1 MAFKSLQCPN
11 CGGQIDDFDETTKI
25 GKCPFC
31 ATVIRDVQEQQK
43 LFEVKLSGPIRV
55 EGVENREDA
64 LQRIRDFLTVG
75 EREKAYAALE
85 EFVDRF
91 PGCFEGWEAMLAY
104 VVEELENWKPIT
116 WGKDLVHSA
125 PISTLQKFASTDDVY
140 SKLRQSGESCLE
152 KMERTAGNEG
162 ERARLGSARSRF
174 AERLN
179 QIQSEITS
187 IVGEQKNYIDEEI
200 DHYLRHE
207 YPQLNWNLQ
216 SKLAE
221 AKKAVEAE
229 SQAKNKLDRLVS
241 ERHDAL
247 SVMERGVRVPL
258 IIGGLVVGF
267 FGIGTLTNDA
277 NAALAAGPLTAIALL
292 IIEVVRVNKAAYEA
306 EVLEVDIKQAQKS
319 LDELHSNTK
328 SLEVEAAKAKDAL
341 QRGSQ
346 RSKKMKSLIR

>member
-91 PGCFEGWEAMLAY
+91 PGCFEGWEAMFAY
-104 VVEELENWKPIT
+104 VMEELGVWKPTT
-116 WGKDLVHSA
+116 WGKDMVHSA
-125 PISTLQKFASTDDVY
+125 PISTLRKFASTDDAY
-140 SKLRQSGESCLE
+140 SKLRQSGENCLE
-152 KMERTAGNEG
+152 KMERTAGNRE
-162 ERARLGSARSRF
+162 ERARLDSARNRF
-174 AERLN
+174 AGRLE
-179 QIQSEITS
+179 QIQSEISS
-187 IVGEQKNYIDEEI
+187 IVGEQKKYLDDEV

-216 SKLAE
+216 SKLVE
-221 AKKAVEAE
+221 AKKAAEAE
-229 SQAKNKLDRLVS
+229 DQANNKLTRFMS
-241 ERHDAL
+241 EQNNAL
-247 SVMERGVRVPL
+247 SVKERGVRVPL

-267 FGIGTLTNDA
+267 FGIGTLTNNA

-306 EVLEVDIKQAQKS
+306 EVLEVDIKQVKKS
-319 LDELHSNTK
+319 LDELHNNTK
-328 SLEVEAAKAKDAL
+328 TLEAEAAEAKDAL

-346 RSKKMKSLIR
+346 RTKKMKSLIR